1 MSNKRTVKKKIKDEY
16 QRLEEDILHYMSINK
31 NQELAKPKAQ
41 LSELKEARKKF
52 VSELNHAEKV
62 TSQFVNDLL
71 KKVVDDVD
79 KRYKDLK
86 ALVSKK

>member
-16 QRLEEDILHYMSINK
+16 QRLEEDILHYMSVNK
-31 NQELAKPKAQ
+31 NQELTKPKAQ
-41 LSELKEARKKF
+41 LSELKEARKNF

-62 TSQFVNDLL
+62 TGQFVNDLL

-86 ALVSKK
+86 ALISKK